1 MASSPRTTG
10 FWWFQAIFWSVAG
23 TALFISGATQMPLV
37 QALVRNLY
45 LLLAG
50 FMSSFFLAM
59 MIDQLRDLP
68 LVRIRLASW
77 TLAYFIAL
85 FCVVVINAISF
96 TQQGVPLDNLTFG
109 QWFSGTM
116 NFALVYAFWSEL
128 FIQRIYADP
137 KHGQQA
143 EQRPD
148 RLVVEHRGEL
158 LPLPLT
164 EVSSIT
170 AAGDYV
176 EIHAGGRK
184 YLYRQT
190 LQALEDNLGGGTFL
204 RIHRSALVN
213 ADLVESVSP
222 LGKGRYR
229 LRLRDGS
236 VATSSRG
243 YRNVVQETFLA
254 SAA

>member
-50 FMSSFFLAM
+50 FMSSFFLA
-59 MIDQLRDLP
+59 
-68 LVRIRLASW
+68 
-77 TLAYFIAL
+77 
-85 FCVVVINAISF
+85 
-96 TQQGVPLDNLTFG
+96 FG

-213 ADLVESVSP
+213 ADLVESISP